1 VRPYVNVANVVT
13 SMSLAAGVAAIMLA
27 ADGRLGTAL
36 AAVGVAAVL
45 DSVDGY
51 LARRSHTC
59 GAFGCQLDSLAD
71 LVAFGVAPAL
81 ALQQGPL
88 DSMPGVGPAACVAF
102 VVAGAWRLSR
112 FAVLENPHRF
122 TGLPIPPAGLIA
134 SAAAVLAFP
143 DGLALAVALV
153 LVVLMVSAIPVPTLV
168 ALAELVRGR
177 PRVTL
182 RLVGGDH
189 APHRLRAR
197 KRARPGR
204 DQDERGDQGHDD
216 ERVRAPA
223 LARE

>member
-1 VRPYVNVANVVT
+1 VRAFVNVANVVT
-13 SMSLAAGVAAIMLA
+13 SLSLTAGVLAIMLA
-27 ADGRLGTAL
+27 ADGRLAAAL
-36 AAVGVAAVL
+36 AAVAVAAVL

-51 LARRSHTC
+51 LARRSRTC

-81 ALQQGPL
+81 LLQQGPL
-88 DSMPGVGPAACVAF
+88 DAMPGVGQAACVAF

-112 FAVLENPHRF
+112 FAVLEDPYRF
-122 TGLPIPPAGLIA
+122 TGLPIPPAGLIV
-134 SAAAVLAFP
+134 SATAVLALP
-143 DGLALAVALV
+143 GGIALAVALI

-168 ALAELVRGR
+168 ALADLVRGR

-189 APHRLRAR
+189 ALHRPRAR
-197 KRARPGR
+197 KRARAGR
-204 DQDERGDQGHDD
+204 DQDERADQGHDE